1 MEPDLGFDANIKAGE
16 LDDAKG
22 RLAEKGGCEE
32 ESGDGVQIRDKEQCA
47 GKVAEDRVDGE

>member
-1 MEPDLGFDANIKAGE
+1 MEPNLGFDAKIKADE
-16 LDDAKG
+16 PDDAKG

-32 ESGDGVQIRDKEQCA
+32 ESDDGAQIRDKEQCA